1 MPQKPVS
8 PNQAEW
14 DEAWKFVQRLA
25 QSRRHIGQEQEALPS
40 SAEPPSPEIAAEPK
54 QIDRDIEDIERAS
67 ALLRTRHPDLQPAR
81 VDEEA
86 LAVSR
91 PRPIWLIVGAMWL
104 ATMLVTVAA
113 TLALAALMK

>member
-8 PNQAEW
+8 PNEAEW

-25 QSRRHIGQEQEALPS
+25 QSRRHIVREGEALPS
-40 SAEPPSPEIAAEPK
+40 SPKPPPPETAAEPK

-86 LAVSR
+86 PAVSR